1 MSRTN
6 FYQDL
11 NLKEGASLNE
21 VKAAFRQMAKTCHP
35 DAVGSDRA
43 DVEKF
48 IKAQTAYKKLLQT
61 AAARNRAR
69 RKNAAPN
76 PAGQPYR
83 WEERREEGLDVIYR
97 LTVLRPAAG
106 EGRRL
111 VLPARAQEACP
122 RCLGQGRTLAKLG
135 DNGLYRPTICSK
147 CEGRGVLDR
156 SINLAVTITAEQ
168 VGRGRVRLREA
179 GLYQVS
185 QARRGDLILEVTWV
199 DRLAAAN

>member
-6 FYQDL
+6 SYKDL
-11 NLKEGASLNE
+11 NLREGASLNE
-21 VKAAFRQMAKTCHP
+21 IKAAFRQMAKTCHP
-35 DAVGSDRA
+35 DAVGAGRA

-48 IKAQTAYKKLLQT
+48 IKAQAAYKKLLQT

-69 RKNAAPN
+69 RKNAAPDS
-76 PAGQPYR
+76 PGQPYR
-83 WEERREEGLDVIYR
+83 WEERREEGLDVVYR

-106 EGRRL
+106 EARRL

-135 DNGLYRPTICSK
+135 DHGLYRPTLCPK
-147 CEGRGVLDR
+147 CEGRGALERPV
-156 SINLAVTITAEQ
+156 NLAVTIAADQ
-168 VGRGRVRLREA
+168 VGRSKIRLREA
-179 GLYQVS
+179 GLYQAS
-185 QARRGDLILEVTWV
+185 QARRGDLILELIWA